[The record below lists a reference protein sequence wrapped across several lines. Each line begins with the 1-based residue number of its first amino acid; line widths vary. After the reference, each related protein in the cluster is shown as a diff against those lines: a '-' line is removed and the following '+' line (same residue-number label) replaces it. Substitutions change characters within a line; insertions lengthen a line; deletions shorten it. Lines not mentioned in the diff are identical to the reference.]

1 MATYSPMD
9 SKVVLRVQ
17 TGTDSGGKAV
27 LRSISLMKV
36 AASAAADN
44 VKAVSDALGALLAH
58 TVRSTEKVDNNSV
71 EIA

>member
-17 TGTDSGGKAV
+17 TGTDSGGKPV

-44 VKAVSDALGALLAH
+44 VKAVSDASAECAAGH
-58 TVRSTEKVDNNSV
+58 R
-71 EIA
+71 I

>member
-17 TGTDSGGKAV
+17 TGTDSGGKPV

-36 AASAAADN
+36 AHAASADR

-58 TVRSTEKVDNNSV
+58 EIRGIEKIDNNSV